1 MPFLA
6 MPILGNNSNMDQVKK
21 IRPYALLM
29 IPFLALFAYELAV
42 ILPHRPRM
50 PDLVHGYTIA
60 MGRVDKAVY
69 VSAGDLILI
78 FGTWLCGAAVL
89 LTGVWRAGLLQRA
102 LRR

>member
-1 MPFLA
+1 
-6 MPILGNNSNMDQVKK
+6 MPISGNSSNKDQVKR

-60 MGRVDKAVY
+60 MGKVDTAVY

-89 LTGVWRAGLLQRA
+89 LAGIWRAGVLQRA